1 MKTPFSL
8 AFATI
13 AAFFAASASAI
24 ELGWTAGPMAS
35 DGSTIRTDGTLLYAY
50 SYHGGTVCGVLF
62 TSVTD
67 LANASMVSASPV
79 IAGSVNSDFQT
90 DGASGAFGH
99 MMEGG
104 WYWGGSGSASGELSA
119 TLTLTGLTAG
129 NTYLVQ
135 LVSHRQSNSTL
146 VSANGSTPVHIHG
159 SDEANYKYGC
169 SIVGVFEATGTT
181 KDVVIT
187 YSAQSSGMRPLNAIQ
202 VRELP
207 GGGGEEPEPVD
218 PDPMP
223 VYTLTIPDTTGLVLQ
238 SVTTNGVAVTAVSG
252 SYSIV
257 SNTQVTVTF
266 TAASGY
272 EIVSGNP
279 VVFTITGAKTFVD
292 ADYPVVQA
300 TSGGGDPIVPVE
312 SGWSG
317 EPMGSTSASIR
328 TDGALKYAY
337 ARGNYTVNGVTFVG
351 SDSIISNENCVV
363 WEATGGAQT
372 IPLTAP
378 TDTEEGGYKNL
389 LQTAWWATAKGRKIL
404 LNNLESGKKYLVQ
417 IIVFRNDGASHTAT
431 APDGVQTIH
440 FGGTDWEYG
449 GSLIGIFTAS
459 GPSEEFTIQYT
470 GTACINGIQVRELSS
485 AGPVSSRGLFFI
497 CK

>member
-1 MKTPFSL
+1 MSFSL
-8 AFATI
+8 AFTAT
-13 AAFFAASASAI
+13 AVFFALSAGAV

-169 SIVGVFEATGTT
+169 SIVGVFEATSTT

-337 ARGNYTVNGVTFVG
+337 ARGTYTVNGVTFMGVG
-351 SDSIISNENCVV
+351 NGIINNADCVV
-363 WEATGGAQT
+363 WEATGGSQT
-372 IPLTAP
+372 VDP
-378 TDTEEGGYKNL
+378 TPPSDTETGGYKDL
-389 LQTAWWATAKGRKIL
+389 LGHGWWATAKGRKVQ
-404 LNNLESGKKYLVQ
+404 LNNLEIGKQYLVQ
-417 IIVFRNDGASHTAT
+417 IIAFRHDFTTQTAT
-431 APDGVQTIH
+431 APDGTTTVK
-440 FGGTDWEYG
+440 FGGTGWEYG
-449 GSLIGIFTAS
+449 SSLVGVFTAS
-459 GPSEEFTIQYT
+459 GTSEEFTIQYA
-470 GTACINGIQVRELSS
+470 GQACINGIQVRELGSS
-485 AGPVSSRGLFFI
+485 GPESPRGFIFI

>member
-35 DGSTIRTDGTLLYAY
+35 DGSTIRTDGTLVYAY
-50 SYHGGTVCGVLF
+50 SSSGGTVGNVTF
-62 TSVTD
+62 TRAVSFSAAT
-67 LANASMVSASPV
+67 MVSATPTA
-79 IAGSVNSDFQT
+79 AGNRGGSFGDEGVAGDFGNMLK
-90 DGASGAFGH
+90 D
-99 MMEGG
+99 G
-104 WYWGGSGSASGELSA
+104 WYWDDGDSSNTDYSY
-119 TLTLTGLTAG
+119 TLTLMGLEVG
-129 NTYLVQ
+129 HTYLVQ
-135 LVSHRQSNSTL
+135 LVVHRQSNNMM
-146 VSANGSTPVHIHG
+146 VSANGTTPVHVRG
-159 SDEANYKYGC
+159 ETEANCKYGA
-169 SIVGVFEATGTT
+169 SIVGVFVASDATE
-181 KDVVIT
+181 DIT
-187 YSAQSSGMRPLNAIQ
+187 VTYTVRAGDRPLNAIQ
-202 VRELP
+202 VRDLGAS
-207 GGGGEEPEPVD
+207 GGGGGGDPVET
-218 PDPMP
+218 P
-223 VYTLTIPDTTGLVLQ
+223 VYTLTIPAKTGLVLD
-238 SVTTNGVAVTAVSG
+238 SVTTNGVAVAVANDAC
-252 SYSIV
+252 SIV
-257 SNTQVTVTF
+257 SNTTVTINF

-272 EIVSGNP
+272 EITSGNP
-279 VVFTITGAKTFVD
+279 VVLTVTGDKTL
-292 ADYPVVQA
+292 AEGEYPVVQEEGG
-300 TSGGGDPIVPVE
+300 SGGGEDPVVPVAD
-312 SGWSG
+312 GWTAVA
-317 EPMGSTSASIR
+317 MGSTSASIR
-328 TDGALKYAY
+328 TDGTLKYAY

-351 SDSIISNENCVV
+351 SDSSISNENCVV